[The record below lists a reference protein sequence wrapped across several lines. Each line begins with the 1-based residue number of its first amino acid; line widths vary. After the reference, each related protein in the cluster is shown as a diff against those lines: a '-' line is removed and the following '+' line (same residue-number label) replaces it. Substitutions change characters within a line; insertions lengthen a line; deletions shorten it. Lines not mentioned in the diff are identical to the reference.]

1 MFNSVEEKINA
12 RMDLS
17 GSQDQ
22 SARGLPRFFNTAF
35 SARNWRLLTLLPSA
49 KFQSLH
55 SPMNLPANS
64 ELPHGAKKNRSFST
78 WLNFFLAVA
87 VMIFLI
93 SIFSSTNQFENWNN
107 NLLLSGY
114 ILFTL
119 VVCISAF
126 LLIKKMLRKN
136 QTKMTTNKVELP
148 LRQKAVL
155 VTVSPRRRP
164 TQSYRVQDSMKSN
177 LG

>member
-1 MFNSVEEKINA
+1 MLNSAEEIINA
-12 RMDLS
+12 RMHLS

-22 SARGLPRFFNTAF
+22 NARGLPRSFNTPL
-35 SARNWRLLTLLPSA
+35 SARNWRLLSLLPSA
-49 KFQSLH
+49 KFQSPH

-64 ELPHGAKKNRSFST
+64 ELPHGTKKNRSFST
-78 WLNFFLAVA
+78 WLNFFLAIA
-87 VMIFLI
+87 VLIFLI
-93 SIFSSTNQFENWNN
+93 SNFSPTNQFENWNN
-107 NLLLSGY
+107 NSLLFGY
-114 ILFTL
+114 LLFTF

-126 LLIKKMLRKN
+126 LLINKMLRKN
-136 QTKMTTNKVELP
+136 QTKMTTYKVELP

-155 VTVSPRRRP
+155 VTVPPRRRP

>member
-1 MFNSVEEKINA
+1 MH
-12 RMDLS
+12 LS

-22 SARGLPRFFNTAF
+22 NARGLPRSFNIAF
-35 SARNWRLLTLLPSA
+35 SARIWRLLTLLPSA
-49 KFQSLH
+49 KFQSHHSLQSLH

-64 ELPHGAKKNRSFST
+64 ELPHGGKKNRSFST

-87 VMIFLI
+87 VTIFLI
-93 SIFSSTNQFENWNN
+93 SIFSPTNQFEKWND
-107 NLLLSGY
+107 NLPLFGY
-114 ILFTL
+114 ILFTF

-126 LLIKKMLRKN
+126 LRINKMLRKN

-148 LRQKAVL
+148 VRQKAVL